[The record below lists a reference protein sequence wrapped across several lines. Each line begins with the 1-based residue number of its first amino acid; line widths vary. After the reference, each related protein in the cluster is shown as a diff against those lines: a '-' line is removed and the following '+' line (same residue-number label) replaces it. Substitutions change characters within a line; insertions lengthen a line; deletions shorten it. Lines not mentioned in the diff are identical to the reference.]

1 MFKKLKKVYVN
12 FTVAFAVPLIVF
24 SNVSGVYNGWRERQY
39 EMFDKRELCAKLV
52 KEGAVSQKF
61 CDEEIKYET
70 GPQAEFDYRVTPIFK
85 QIDLV
90 GLYINQY
97 YMLVWDW
104 IWIRMVNFERWLK
117 YQIML
122 LRTQI
127 CNKIDSKANIKLVN
141 IKVRCYI
148 RQWTGIQK

>member
-1 MFKKLKKVYVN
+1 MFKKLKKAYVN

-85 QIDLV
+85 HIDLA
-90 GLYINQY
+90 GLYINDLF
-97 YMLVWDW
+97 MEKIWMP
-104 IWIRMVNFERWLK
+104 IWIRVVNFERWFK
-117 YQIML
+117 
-122 LRTQI
+122 TGG
-127 CNKIDSKANIKLVN
+127 
-141 IKVRCYI
+141 
-148 RQWTGIQK
+148 WTN

>member
-1 MFKKLKKVYVN
+1 MFKKLKKAYVN

-61 CDEEIKYET
+61 CDEEIKWEQ

-85 QIDLV
+85 HIDLV
-90 GLYINQY
+90 GLYINDFF
-97 YMLVWDW
+97 MEKIWMP
-104 IWIRMVNFERWLK
+104 IWIRVVNFERWLK
-117 YQIML
+117 
-122 LRTQI
+122 TI
-127 CNKIDSKANIKLVN
+127 CWN
-141 IKVRCYI
+141 C
-148 RQWTGIQK
+148 

>member
-1 MFKKLKKVYVN
+1 MFKKLKKAYVN

-24 SNVSGVYNGWRERQY
+24 SNVSDVYTGWRDRQY

-85 QIDLV
+85 QIDLA

-97 YMLVWDW
+97 YMMVWDW

-122 LRTQI
+122 LRT
-127 CNKIDSKANIKLVN
+127 
-141 IKVRCYI
+141 
-148 RQWTGIQK
+148 

>member
-1 MFKKLKKVYVN
+1 MFKKLKKAYVN

-61 CDEEIKYET
+61 CDEEIKWEQ

-85 QIDLV
+85 HIDLV
-90 GLYINQY
+90 GLYINDLF
-97 YMLVWDW
+97 MEKIWMP
-104 IWIRMVNFERWLK
+104 IWIRVVNFERWLK
-117 YQIML
+117 
-122 LRTQI
+122 TI
-127 CNKIDSKANIKLVN
+127 CWN
-141 IKVRCYI
+141 C
-148 RQWTGIQK
+148 